1 MQKFHLRIKISK
13 HAVCKSLDWQM
24 SVWQKS
30 DGQKSF
36 DKYEMAKVG
45 LAKTGN
51 HQDVDSAKLLKIAI
65 LAQNRRFGAKSPLVL
80 TALLFDFV
88 FFSPSGTQERIERR
102 RNKSPTVLFY

>member
-1 MQKFHLRIKISK
+1 M
-13 HAVCKSLDWQM
+13 CNLDWQM

-51 HQDVDSAKLLKIAI
+51 HQDVANAKLLKIAI

-80 TALLFDFV
+80 AALLL
-88 FFSPSGTQERIERR
+88 FFCFHLIVEPLRI
-102 RNKSPTVLFY
+102 KAIVIGLALAHGAKFKPQS